1 MPPAPDFMEEII
13 GAGGGAAPAPPPPA
27 GACSALDVLADRDA
41 IAAEGVTSDLT
52 PTTPPADL
60 VERLAAAMAAPRP
73 WQRIEGDPAPALA
86 YFRGQAHRRLE
97 RLDPLARGLLVQA
110 AEAEARR
117 WAAMAVHA
125 NGTGR

>member
-1 MPPAPDFMEEII
+1 MPPAPNFMEEII

-27 GACSALDVLADRDA
+27 DACSAPDVLADRDA
-41 IAAEGVTSDLT
+41 IAAEGVTSDQT

-86 YFRGQAHRRLE
+86 YFRGQVRRLLE
-97 RLDPLARGLLVQA
+97 RLDPVARGLLVQA

-117 WAAMAVHA
+117 WRDMAE
-125 NGTGR
+125 